1 MAPPYAGPHMPRPVA
16 AFVEPFTAARHD
28 HLELLWSY
36 YQRAKA
42 GHANVVVVVGEPGIG
57 KTYHLARLATRAA
70 QEGATI
76 LQGHASETE
85 GMPPYLPFLEA
96 LGAYIRF
103 APVDQLREQASFA
116 PETLASI
123 LPELTTRL
131 GPLPASNPLLPERQ
145 RLRLYEAIGSLL
157 EAMSLA
163 QPVLLLL
170 DDLHLADA
178 ESLSLLCYLVRHHAS
193 ARLLILGAA
202 REGQHQ
208 EHPAFIHAMTE
219 LTRHR
224 VLTTLKVPRRSL
236 LEVESLAQSYLGT
249 SVSPAVAVLLAVHSE
264 GNPLFAEELLRCWV
278 ESGALIQEDGQWS
291 LAASVDSALLP
302 SGISHMLRQQL
313 AQLCPQAVEHLRAA
327 AIIGRTF
334 SASLLSALE
343 EQEVETV
350 EEYLQEAAR
359 ACLVVSDGADGFR
372 FSHRAIHEYL
382 YQQVTTSRRQRL
394 HGLIAHLL
402 AARSDREQDEN
413 NSQLAELAHHC
424 AASGERALGIPYSQR
439 AVAQAWRE
447 YIAQAFAALIQTP
460 LQGAAAGEPSP
471 EARLPGAGRSHC
483 LRDCEE
489 EARPRAQS
497 AGVWLALAGRLE
509 AAARSAQEVGLL
521 EWSEEALLAAR
532 AALND
537 ALALVEQQPSLEEV
551 QQLAHLV
558 APLVSNNRYQSEG
571 QDCARRLLAL
581 AHRLAEARAAPLAP
595 AARDASVFGWSRL
608 DTAHLHAWERVLT
621 LIESSDSPEGTDSC
635 WLSLA
640 GAYYWRADLRHAYDV
655 ALRWVSWAERA
666 QSPRRLWAAR
676 AWLAWLHASRGAFA
690 EAEQALE
697 QAQSSMAAADP
708 QQPNPLHA
716 LRGLLAFEREE
727 YAVAGQAFQALLDK
741 PQTRDEAGIW
751 LAPLA
756 GLIFLR
762 AGKQAEAQRYR
773 GELRA
778 LLMRLPPGTLPTL
791 PLMLA
796 LALLALARGEPE
808 EAQALYQG
816 LLPFQGQCCCFLV
829 DRVLGSI
836 AACSGDGNAAAHLAR
851 AEEIARREGLL
862 PELARTLLARADLEQ
877 ARDKEGGTAQANAY
891 LAEALALC
899 ERLSMRETAC
909 TIRSRLGLL
918 PSQPEKLSPAPLPAG
933 LTRREVDVLRLVA
946 EGMRN
951 GQIARKLHLSEKTVA
966 NHLTIIFQKT
976 ASENRAAAAAFAIRQ
991 GLA

>member
-1 MAPPYAGPHMPRPVA
+1 MAPPYAGPHVPRPVS

-36 YQRAKA
+36 YQRARA
-42 GHANVVVVVGEPGIG
+42 GHANVVVVLGEPGIG

-85 GMPPYLPFLEA
+85 GMPAYLPFLEA
-96 LGAYIRF
+96 LGAYIRA
-103 APVDQLREQASFA
+103 APVDQLREQISFA
-116 PETLASI
+116 PEALASI

-131 GPLPASNPLLPERQ
+131 GPLPAFNALPPERQ
-145 RLRLYEAIGSLL
+145 RLRLYEAVGSLL

-202 REGQHQ
+202 REGQRQ
-208 EHPAFIHAMTE
+208 EHPAFIRAMTE

-224 VLTTLKVPRRSL
+224 VLTTLKVPGRAL
-236 LEVESLAQSYLGT
+236 LEVESLARSYLGGP
-249 SVSPAVAVLLAVHSE
+249 VSPAVTVLLAVHSE

-278 ESGALIQEDGQWS
+278 ESGALIQQDGQWS
-291 LAASVDSALLP
+291 LAASVDSVSLP
-302 SGISHMLRQQL
+302 PGISTMLRQQL
-313 AQLCPQAVEHLRAA
+313 AQLCPQAAEHLRAA

-334 SASLLSALE
+334 SASLLSALQ

-372 FSHRAIHEYL
+372 FSHRAIHQYL

-394 HGLIAHLL
+394 HGRIAHLL
-402 AARSDREQDEN
+402 AARSDQEQDGN
-413 NSQLAELAHHC
+413 RNRLAELAHHF
-424 AASGERALGIPYSQR
+424 ALSGDRARGIEYAQR
-439 AVAQAWRE
+439 AVAEALRA
-447 YIAQAFAALIQTP
+447 YMAQRFGALIQTP
-460 LQGAAAGEPSP
+460 LQGAAAGEPSA
-471 EARLPGAGRSHC
+471 EALLPGA
-483 LRDCEE
+483 
-489 EARPRAQS
+489 AQS
-497 AGVWLALAGRLE
+497 VGAWLALVGKLE
-509 AAARSAQEVGLL
+509 AAARSAQAAGLL
-521 EWSEEALLAAR
+521 EWSGEALLAAQ
-532 AALND
+532 AALDD
-537 ALALVEQQPSLEEV
+537 ALALVERQPSLEAA
-551 QQLAHLV
+551 QQLALLV
-558 APLVSNNRYQSEG
+558 APLVSRSRYQPEG

-581 AHRLAEARAAPLAP
+581 AHCLAEARAAPLADT
-595 AARDASVFGWSRL
+595 ASDASLFGWSRL
-608 DTAHLHAWERVLT
+608 NTAHLRAWERVLT
-621 LIESSDSPEGTDSC
+621 LIESSASPEGTDSC
-635 WLSLA
+635 WLFLA
-640 GAYYWRADLRHAYDV
+640 GAYCWRADVWQAYDV
-655 ALRWVSWAERA
+655 ALRWISWAERSQA
-666 QSPRRLWAAR
+666 PGRLWAAR
-676 AWLAWLHASRGAFA
+676 AWLAWLHASRGTFA

-697 QAQSSMAAADP
+697 QAQTSMAAADP
-708 QQPNPLHA
+708 QPSNLLHA

-727 YAVAGQAFQALLDK
+727 YVVAGQAFQALLDN
-741 PQTRDEAGIW
+741 PRTWGEVGIW

-756 GLIFLR
+756 GLAFLR
-762 AGKQAEAQRYR
+762 AGKQEEAQRYR
-773 GELRA
+773 EELRA
-778 LLMRLPPGTLPTL
+778 LLARLPPGTLPTL

-808 EAQALYQG
+808 EARALYQA

-829 DRVLGSI
+829 DRVLGAI

-877 ARDKEGGTAQANAY
+877 ARGKEGGTAQVNAY

-918 PSQPEKLSPAPLPAG
+918 PSQPEKVSPAPLPAG